1 MTLDQVCQEAQA
13 LTPEAAHMA
22 SLMLPLAGPMAAA
35 WQAEMELSLAAAA
48 QGYLALG
55 PGQIAD
61 VLHAA
66 LHPDTCAGWLVGN
79 TDFQVAHQCV
89 VHAHLAAERW
99 NSFAMLLLDDQDGS
113 ARH

>member
-1 MTLDQVCQEAQA
+1 
-13 LTPEAAHMA
+13 MA

-35 WQAEMELSLAAAA
+35 WQAEVERSLAAAA
-48 QGYLALG
+48 QGYLHLG
-55 PGQIAD
+55 PGQTAD

-66 LHPDTCAGWLVGN
+66 LHPGTRAGWLVGN
-79 TDFQVAHQCV
+79 TGFRIAHRCV

-99 NSFAMLLLDDQDGS
+99 NSFAMLPLDDQDGN

>member
-1 MTLDQVCQEAQA
+1 
-13 LTPEAAHMA
+13 MA

-35 WQAEMELSLAAAA
+35 WQAEVERALAAAA
-48 QGYLALG
+48 QGYLPLG

-66 LHPDTCAGWLVGN
+66 LNPDTRAGWLVGN
-79 TDFQVAHQCV
+79 TDFSIAHRCV

-99 NSFAMLLLDDQDGS
+99 NSLALLLLEVQDGNP
-113 ARH
+113 RH